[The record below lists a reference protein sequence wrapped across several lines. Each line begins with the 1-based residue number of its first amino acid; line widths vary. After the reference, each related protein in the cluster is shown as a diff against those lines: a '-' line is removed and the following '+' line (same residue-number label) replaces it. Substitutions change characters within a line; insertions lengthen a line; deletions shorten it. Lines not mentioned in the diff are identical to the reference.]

1 MIDPWTNVLC
11 VYPTKRVMKPRVF
24 ACTEYSVFL
33 GVLLLRCVSKLDG
46 RPCLYKVIEEA
57 VEIVPGQFIC
67 DIRHALHRLPP
78 TLEYR
83 GNQQQLDVRI
93 FSYDMPKFLIATG
106 KHRTGAP
113 PQAKTIYNTQA
124 VVDPLT
130 TPAIIELR
138 IK

>member
-1 MIDPWTNVLC
+1 MIIDPWTNVLC
-11 VYPTKRVMKPRVF
+11 VYPTKRVVKPRVLVDHP
-24 ACTEYSVFL
+24 VFL

-46 RPCLYKVIEEA
+46 RPCLYKVIAEA
-57 VEIVPGQFIC
+57 AEITPGQFIC
-67 DIRHALHRLPP
+67 DIRHALHRLPS

-93 FSYDMPKFLIATG
+93 VSPQMPKFLIATG
-106 KHRTGAP
+106 QHRTGASA
-113 PQAKTIYNTQA
+113 QAKKIYNTQA

-138 IK
+138 FK